1 MSSKRFNDFLRRAQ
15 GAISNFRNGGSGFFI
30 GRNGEV
36 IYSKNNIC
44 LHEDAENI
52 ADLEPIHTPGYLSI
66 YCLDDELL
74 GVTLVLQWMPNTL
87 LEKNPTSI
95 RSVSPKPL
103 SLNENVENKNLIIT
117 RLSCS
122 NREVG
127 GDSEEEGEVF

>member
-15 GAISNFRNGGSGFFI
+15 GAISNFRNGGAGFFI

-87 LEKNPTSI
+87 LEKNPT
-95 RSVSPKPL
+95 RF
-103 SLNENVENKNLIIT
+103 
-117 RLSCS
+117 
-122 NREVG
+122 
-127 GDSEEEGEVF
+127 SEKLLLFCCVVVCQ